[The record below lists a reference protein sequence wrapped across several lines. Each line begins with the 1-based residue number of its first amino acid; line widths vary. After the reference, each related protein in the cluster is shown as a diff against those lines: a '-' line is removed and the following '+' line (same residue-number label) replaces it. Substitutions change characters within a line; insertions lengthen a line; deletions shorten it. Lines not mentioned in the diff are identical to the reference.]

1 MKKSRK
7 ISVIAAAVAAA
18 GAAAGIFAFKKKKS
32 QASESKRTIFIHG
45 ENKELG
51 EIGTPDGTEDGKAD
65 PTEKVNSE
73 NGSNSDEGEETEQ
86 NEKENLL

>member
-1 MKKSRK
+1 MKKSKK
-7 ISVIAAAVAAA
+7 ISVIAVVAAAA
-18 GAAAGIFAFKKKKS
+18 GAAAGIFALKKKKS

-51 EIGTPDGTEDGKAD
+51 EIGTPDETEDGNAV
-65 PTEKVNSE
+65 PTEKVDSE
-73 NGSNSDEGEETEQ
+73 NGPISDEAEETEQ